1 MMLPHAFYWW
11 YSPLMMMMADRQ
23 WQWKWWPL
31 LPLNLPL
38 APDFPATADVAT
50 KPLSPRQKPLIND
63 FNYMRMNAG
72 VCVCICVFK
81 AGLRQNG
88 DLASSFCFSYFWAR
102 FAVGI
107 CGSDAQLSSDGSLR
121 GAQSGAGAM
130 SYSSANEQI
139 DAGDNVAAALIATA

>member
-1 MMLPHAFYWW
+1 
-11 YSPLMMMMADRQ
+11 
-23 WQWKWWPL
+23 
-31 LPLNLPL
+31 
-38 APDFPATADVAT
+38 
-50 KPLSPRQKPLIND
+50 
-63 FNYMRMNAG
+63 MNAG